1 MRMSAV
7 NNEKNLTTEAWIV
20 NATTRKASGY
30 LFAAAPLIAKNLA
43 RKGPARFPD
52 AAYWSIDG
60 KSCFVIGSTGH
71 NFTFTFS
78 GFHYRSQYFIFKEE
92 HVLPG
97 VELEAEVEYDR
108 NGKVTAFLMGLEFTS
123 EEKIR
128 FVRI

>member
-1 MRMSAV
+1 MSLPEIVGTYRDNGYGTIVIAEEEGDLSV
-7 NNEKNLTTEAWIV
+7 QLGTLT
-20 NATTRKASGY
+20 
-30 LFAAAPLIAKNLA
+30 L
-43 RKGPARFPD
+43 
-52 AAYWSIDG
+52 
-60 KSCFVIGSTGH
+60 H
-71 NFTFTFS
+71 